1 MNRRRSGLWLVLL
14 AAATSIGWSGATAR
28 HVAWTAVDF
37 FPPDFARQVRKYHKR
52 FDAGISRGLAAPPA
66 WRAGP
71 PGSLPQALDS
81 QVRRCA
87 ADLRKPV
94 PLEDLVEEVGV
105 LAVLVLDANDPL
117 AVVHD
122 DAREPEYSA
131 AYRSY
136 VDSILDRMRLVYY
149 GQDRTLLKT
158 GALGSTIE
166 AALARSGSL
175 YPFVGDEFYRTGELR
190 SWRTLDDRSVTF
202 GVAGVS
208 LSRALTDLANLVALV
223 WHKGG
228 GQVPTPLPT
237 PLGHV
242 GATITKARLGGGFP
256 ERDEPGRGE
265 PAMPKSRINLPPP

>member
-1 MNRRRSGLWLVLL
+1 VRHLRPGLLLVLL
-14 AAATSIGWSGATAR
+14 AAAASIGWSGATAR

-71 PGSLPQALDS
+71 PGSLPQALDA

-87 ADLRKPV
+87 SDLRQPV
-94 PLEDLVEEVGV
+94 PLEDLVEEVGM

-122 DAREPEYSA
+122 DAREPEYST

-136 VDSILDRMRLVYY
+136 VDSILDRVRLVYY
-149 GQDRTLLKT
+149 GQDRRLLET
-158 GALGSTIE
+158 GALDSTIE
-166 AALARSGSL
+166 AALARSSSL
-175 YPFVGDEFYRTGELR
+175 YPFVGEEFYRTGELR
-190 SWRTLDDRSVTF
+190 SWRSLDDRSVTF

-237 PLGHV
+237 PLGHI

-265 PAMPKSRINLPPP
+265 PAMPQSRINLPPP